1 MPGRWRERLAF
12 TRGLGF
18 RLALLLSVA
27 ILPIG
32 LISLS
37 QTLDLSR
44 EATRT
49 AEQALLGRTAAAAAG
64 ERALLQTALGS
75 ADALGTAV
83 LETMA
88 TGSVRNCMDM
98 MTGFVNRSSIYSF
111 AGFVQLDGHSPCNS
125 SGDPQD
131 LTRSGGYQLFLR
143 EPGTHIFATTHA
155 QVTGDSVVFIQQPVY
170 DQASLIGYVALA
182 ITHDL
187 LRSTHGA
194 ALEQAEDRLLTF
206 SGSGDVL
213 SYYTADHAA
222 SASLLPA
229 DISLAELA
237 RGPQTTFHATSSDGQ
252 ERVFSVVPIVPGLA
266 YALGSYALG
275 DSGIAGFRLANV
287 SAILFTLALFLVSL
301 AVAYYAVD
309 HLVLR
314 HVRELRGQ
322 MRRFAVGDRSQ
333 VPRVMRE
340 APTEIADV
348 SQTFQNMARIL
359 MRDEEE
365 LERAV
370 TEKTVLLKEVHHRV
384 RNNLQLIASI
394 ISMQNRLLA
403 DPEAKAVLRSVQDR
417 VASLA
422 TIYRNL
428 YQAEHLDAV
437 EAGRLIGDIVQQM
450 LVTSGM
456 TAGQLAVET
465 AIMPLTLQPD
475 QAVPLSLLATEG
487 FTNAIKYSGT
497 PEGAAG
503 PWVRVALQ
511 PDGADHV
518 VLDIANSLGPA
529 DPARPGSEST
539 GLGSQLI
546 EAFATQLNGEA
557 EVLRDAVSHRLR
569 VRFRTEDAPGPA
581 NAGVGSGEAPAVRL
595 TSAPRSGVRH

>member
-1 MPGRWRERLAF
+1 MPGRLREKLAF

-18 RLALLLSVA
+18 RLAMLLSVA

-44 EATRT
+44 EAART
-49 AEQALLGRTAAAAAG
+49 AEQALLGRTSAAAAG
-64 ERALLQTALGS
+64 ERALLQTALGT
-75 ADALGTAV
+75 ADALGPAV
-83 LETMA
+83 QETLA
-88 TGSVRNCMDM
+88 AGSVRNCMEM
-98 MTGFVNRSSIYSF
+98 MTSFVDRSAIYSF
-111 AGFVQLDGHSPCNS
+111 AAYVGLDGRSPCNS

-131 LTRSGGYQLFLR
+131 MSHSAGYRLFMR
-143 EPGTHIFATTHA
+143 DPGTHIFASTHDM
-155 QVTGDSVVFIQQPVY
+155 VTGESVVVVQQPVY
-170 DQASLIGYVALA
+170 SDASLIGYVAIS

-187 LRSTHGA
+187 LRSTHA
-194 ALEQAEDRLLTF
+194 ANLEQSGDRLLTF
-206 SGSGDVL
+206 SGRGEVL
-213 SYYTADHAA
+213 SYYTADQAA
-222 SASLLPA
+222 SDSLLPA
-229 DISLAELA
+229 DVTLTELA
-237 RGPQTTFHATSSDGQ
+237 RGPQTIFHAPSSDGQ

-266 YALGSYALG
+266 YALGSYAPG

-322 MRRFAVGDRSQ
+322 MRRFAVGDRTQ

-365 LERAV
+365 LEQAV

-437 EAGRLIGDIVQQM
+437 EAGRLIGDIVEQM
-450 LVTSGM
+450 LVTSGLA
-456 TAGQLAVET
+456 AGQLAVET
-465 AIMPLTLQPD
+465 DIMPLTLQPD

-497 PEGAAG
+497 PQGAAR

-511 PDGADHV
+511 PDGPEHV
-518 VLDIANSLGPA
+518 VLDIVNSLGPA
-529 DPARPGSEST
+529 DPARPASEST

-569 VRFRTEDAPGPA
+569 VRFRIEEATGAA
-581 NAGVGSGEAPAVRL
+581 GSGEAPAVRL
-595 TSAPRSGVRH
+595 TSAPRSGARH